1 MFIYLNP
8 LYLNHKLIK
17 EKKESYETKSC
28 CCVFL
33 SSVMLSVQYF
43 VSIFCDILTNRLV
56 SLADISAHEKLK
68 AQQAIPPNN
77 PPCSE

>member
-17 EKKESYETKSC
+17 EKKESCGNQELLL
-28 CCVFL
+28 FL

-43 VSIFCDILTNRLV
+43 VSIFCGILTNRLV